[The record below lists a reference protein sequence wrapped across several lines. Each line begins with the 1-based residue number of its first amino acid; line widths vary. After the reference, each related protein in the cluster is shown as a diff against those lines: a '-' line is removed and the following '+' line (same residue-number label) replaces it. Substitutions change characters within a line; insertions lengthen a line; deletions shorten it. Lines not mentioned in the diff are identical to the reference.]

1 MTKILTTIATPSY
14 WCSEIKKTPSQFLAK
29 AMVLCMVVGC
39 EKRSGH
45 DKGIYFTHIASVV
58 TNQGELEAEILS
70 QQRRLRWI
78 SAISRAALINEILYN
93 D

>member
-14 WCSEIKKTPSQFLAK
+14 WCTEIKKTPSQFLAK

-45 DKGIYFTHIASVV
+45 DKGIYFAHIASVV
-58 TNQGELEAEILS
+58 TNQGEEAAILS
-70 QQRRLRWI
+70 QGRRLCWI
-78 SAISRAALINEILYN
+78 SAISRAALMNEILYN